1 MLRLKFQSVSNGDW
15 RVVSGWRHSNSRRVI
30 AVLCVWL
37 TLSGA
42 FLFVEQFDGAA
53 RAAAA
58 RDVAAAANREVDRG
72 RRRFERY
79 IARAEPLLQRYG
91 YAAVAVAVMAEG
103 VGIPTPGQ
111 TLLMAGALEAAKGQ
125 LNIAWLLFLVT
136 AATIVGNSLGYAI
149 GRWGGRAVLKKLRV
163 NATRQQRFEDIFKRR
178 GGIVILLARFVEGLK
193 QLNGIVAG
201 VMHMPWWTF
210 TAYNIAGAVLWSCAW
225 GLGTYYLGR
234 DIHVIAAVFH
244 RHRRLLYALSATA
257 IIILLAALLRYRSTE
272 RESAVHHP

>member
-1 MLRLKFQSVSNGDW
+1 MLRLKFQSVSHKNW
-15 RVVSGWRHSNSRRVI
+15 RVASGWRHSMCRRVV
-30 AVLCVWL
+30 AVVCVWL
-37 TLSGA
+37 ALSGA
-42 FLFVEQFDGAA
+42 LLFVGRFDGRA
-53 RAAAA
+53 RAAVAK
-58 RDVAAAANREVDRG
+58 DLAAAADGHVSRT

-91 YAAVAVAVMAEG
+91 YGAVAVAVMAEG

-111 TLLMAGALEAAKGQ
+111 TLLIAGALEAAKGQ
-125 LNIAWLLFLVT
+125 FNIAWLLFLVT
-136 AATIVGNSLGYAI
+136 IATIVGNSAGYAI

-163 NATRQQRFEDIFKRR
+163 NAMQQQRFEDIFRRR

-210 TAYNIAGAVLWSCAW
+210 TAYNAAGAVLWSCAW

-234 DIHVIAAVFH
+234 DIHVIADVFH
-244 RHRRLLYALSATA
+244 RHRRLLYALSAA
-257 IIILLAALLRYRSTE
+257 ALIILLAALLRYRSTE
-272 RESAVHHP
+272 RGSAIHQP